1 MPETRISYKREN
13 KPNTLVFPSTST
25 TLSINPDAAFPRKLQ
40 RQSIQMDGTSVM
52 PLFDSLEL
60 KQIKIQR
67 LDFLGIFMLICTALG
82 KLLQLNSNSFRAVRA
97 IQVPTSNFHTP
108 QSLSHKLSSTQCI
121 IFSWKKIY
129 QEHQAGSPSVQISR
143 ADLTHPLFIF
153 FAFHP
158 DLYCLL

>member
-1 MPETRISYKREN
+1 MEKRCTEHLYYQCSVSRDLQRRPDLTKYLNKMPETRISYKREN

-121 IFSWKKIY
+121 IFS
-129 QEHQAGSPSVQISR
+129 
-143 ADLTHPLFIF
+143 
-153 FAFHP
+153 
-158 DLYCLL
+158 